1 MLMGIL
7 IQKFGGTSVG
17 NGERL
22 INVAG
27 IIERSFKSHP
37 IIAVVSAITGT
48 NKAEGTTSLLIQAS
62 DFAVKGIPFAEPL
75 AIVERNHFAALDAAV
90 KTPALKDE
98 TRAFVREELARLRS
112 FLEAIEVIRELSP
125 RSQDSVLA
133 VGEKLSARLLAAV
146 LRDRGLRAVYTDLS
160 TIVPKDETEVDPAFF
175 RRLQKRISTKC
186 QPKEG
191 EVPVVTG
198 FIGMVPGGLLRAVGR
213 GYTDFTSAMIAAGLG
228 TPVAEEMQVWKE
240 VDGIFTADPRK
251 VPAARV
257 LARLTPAEASEL
269 TYFGSEVLH
278 PFTMER
284 VVSAQV
290 PIRIK
295 NTFNPD
301 GPGTVISPS
310 RADGGIPPARGA
322 ANGEERPPR
331 VTAVTLK
338 RGITVLTV
346 HSNRMF
352 NAHGFLAR
360 VFQALEQHGVVV
372 DLVSTSEVS
381 ISCTVE
387 RLEDVER
394 AKADLEKV
402 GQVYLTPG
410 RAILAAVGEGMKF
423 ATGTAG
429 RMFATLGDAGV
440 NIEMISQGASEI
452 NISCVVKEEDADKGL
467 RIVHKAFVEAP

>member
-1 MLMGIL
+1 MGIL

-17 NGERL
+17 SGERMV
-22 INVAG
+22 NVAG
-27 IIERSFKSHP
+27 IIERSLKISP
-37 IIAVVSAITGT
+37 VIVVVSAISSTV
-48 NKAEGTTSLLIQAS
+48 KSEGTTSLLLQAS
-62 DFAVKGIPFAEPL
+62 DFALKGIPFSEPL
-75 AIVERNHFAALDAAV
+75 AIIERNHAAALDHAV
-90 KTPALKDE
+90 KTPALKEE
-98 TRAFVREELARLRS
+98 TRAFIHEELARLRS

-146 LRDRGLRAVYTDLS
+146 LRDRGQKSVYTDLS
-160 TIVPKDETEVDPAFF
+160 NIVPKDETDVDPGFF
-175 RRLQKRISTKC
+175 RRLQKRISGKC

-198 FIGMVPGGLLRAVGR
+198 FIGMVPGGLLKAVGR
-213 GYTDFTSAMIAAGLG
+213 GYTDFTAAMIAAGLG
-228 TPVAEEMQVWKE
+228 NGIADEMQVWKE
-240 VDGIFTADPRK
+240 VDGIFSADPRK

-257 LARLTPAEASEL
+257 LARLTPEEASEL

-301 GPGTVISPS
+301 APGTVISPS
-310 RADGGIPPARGA
+310 RADGAAPPARGA
-322 ANGEERPPR
+322 PNGEERPPR
-331 VTAVTLK
+331 VTAVTSK

-360 VFQALEQHGVVV
+360 VFQALEQHRVVV

-394 AKADLEKV
+394 AKVDLEKV

-423 ATGTAG
+423 ATGTSG
-429 RMFATLGDAGV
+429 RMFSTLGEAGV

-452 NISCVVKEEDADKGL
+452 NISCVVKEEDAEKGL
-467 RIVHKAFVEAP
+467 RAVHKAFVEQA